1 MMKIYKTFTALGLS
15 LMTILLLNGFDK
27 QTTNSHTKTLTS
39 LKLESNTSSLNVGE
53 TAELT
58 LIGTYSDN
66 SSKTVTENIEYV
78 TTPSN
83 NIDINTTML
92 TAKKD
97 GNVTLQAK
105 VGNTLSNTLKLN
117 ITWIVNGHVLPPE
130 PDPATNDSTL
140 LGVDVNDNGVRD
152 DVERWIYETYDEYIP
167 CHQELDYNNTIVIR
181 GKTIPSAIEV
191 CEDNPV
197 PYHPAVRAVAMQG
210 ARAAQIIIQEPEKAR
225 ETTVIMDDALF
236 CSFALR
242 DFKDNLNYYF
252 YKSTPINKS
261 FEAVYFNT
269 LQRARAYAKYN
280 FNLSG
285 GVYESPSHKEMLK
298 RCSQEVHILLE
309 GLK

>member
-1 MMKIYKTFTALGLS
+1 MMKLYKTFTALGLS

-27 QTTNSHTKTLTS
+27 QTTNSRTKTLTS

-83 NIDINTTML
+83 NIDINTTIL
-92 TAKKD
+92 TTKKD

-117 ITWIVNGHVLPPE
+117 ITWVVNGHVLPPE
-130 PDPATNDSTL
+130 PDPIVNDSTL

-152 DVERWIYETYDEYIP
+152 DVERWIYEEYDEYIP
-167 CHQELDYNNTIVIR
+167 CHYEPYEETLPNGNTVTFGR
-181 GKTIPSAIEV
+181 KV

-285 GVYESPSHKEMLK
+285 GAYESPSHKEMLK